1 MRKKLTVVVA
11 GLALLLAAVPLM
23 AHHAFSA
30 EFEANKPVEL
40 KGTVTEMEWINPHTW
55 IHIDV
60 KGPDG
65 KVTNWMVEGGAPNA
79 MFRRGFTKNSLPA
92 GVEIVV
98 QGYQA
103 KDGSPRANG
112 RELTLTEGRCSWARR
127 APAPG
132 DPGGQQ

>member
-1 MRKKLTVVVA
+1 MTEMRKKLTVVVA

-79 MFRRGFTKNSLPA
+79 LLRRGFSKDSLPA
-92 GVEIVV
+92 GTEI
-98 QGYQA
+98 
-103 KDGSPRANG
+103 
-112 RELTLTEGRCSWARR
+112 LI
-127 APAPG
+127 
-132 DPGGQQ
+132 